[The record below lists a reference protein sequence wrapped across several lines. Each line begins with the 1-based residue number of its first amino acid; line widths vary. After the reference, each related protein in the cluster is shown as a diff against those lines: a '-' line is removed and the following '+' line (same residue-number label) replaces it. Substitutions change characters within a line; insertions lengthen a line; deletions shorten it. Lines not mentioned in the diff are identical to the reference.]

1 MLLDRSRGEHDAS
14 PLRGTSRTG
23 SGAAGA
29 RRKVAPSS
37 HPRGEGREG
46 ASGLHRRLKE
56 SFPARTG
63 SMSWAWVAESHKLEE
78 EMSLDTSEC
87 GWARP
92 LLRRPTPA
100 STILQVNLNQLWERL
115 EPR

>member
-1 MLLDRSRGEHDAS
+1 
-14 PLRGTSRTG
+14 
-23 SGAAGA
+23 
-29 RRKVAPSS
+29 
-37 HPRGEGREG
+37 
-46 ASGLHRRLKE
+46 
-56 SFPARTG
+56 
-63 SMSWAWVAESHKLEE
+63 MSWAWVAESHKLEE